1 MTAREILNS
10 ALKLLGYTEAN
21 GNSELPQRILNRA
34 TALINVIYSELWRA
48 EGKTDFEPIKN
59 LTDEVKLT
67 KTVLNEIMP
76 CGVATLIAQSE
87 SDGDMQQLWAEIYNR
102 KKATMTRVEEIT
114 DDLPTVDEA

>member
-48 EGKTDFEPIKN
+48 EGRADFTPIKS
-59 LTDEVKLT
+59 LTDEIKLT
-67 KTVLNEIMP
+67 QAVLSEVMP
-76 CGVATLIAQSE
+76 CGVAMMIAGSE
-87 SDGDMQQLWAEIYNR
+87 SDGDSQSLWAEIYSR
-102 KKATMTRVEEIT
+102 KKSILTRLEERT
-114 DDLPTVDEA
+114 DSLPTVE